1 MAKSVHV
8 TPRGGKWA
16 ATREGSQ
23 RASSIHDTQREAEKK
38 GRQIARND
46 KAEFVLHG
54 KQGQIMEHDSYGGDP
69 SSSKG

>member
-1 MAKSVHV
+1 MAKSVPV

-16 ATREGSQ
+16 ASREGSQ
-23 RASSIHDTQREAEKK
+23 RASAIHDTQREAEKK

-46 KAEFVLHG
+46 KAEFVLQG
-54 KQGQIMEHDSYGGDP
+54 KQGRIMERDSYGGDP